1 MFTGSQAEVP
11 PRTVIF
17 AKVDSNVFSAENKK
31 RRQMR

>member
-1 MFTGSQAEVP
+1 MFTVRRLSSARRNGH
-11 PRTVIF
+11 F